1 MEKFTHGI
9 MVTNPDEPF
18 DDGSIPVVHF
28 VGYWSEP
35 SSEDVLG
42 LIDELHTDKEFGLTE
57 IADTLDYL
65 PATQEVIEYM
75 NLNTHYN
82 EENN

>member
-1 MEKFTHGI
+1 MEKFTYGI
-9 MVTNPDEPF
+9 MVTNPDKPN

-28 VGYWSEP
+28 VGYWTEP
-35 SSEDVLG
+35 SKEDVLG
-42 LIDELHTDKEFGLTE
+42 LIDELHTDKEFGLIE

-65 PATQEVIEYM
+65 PATQEVIDYM
-75 NLNTHYN
+75 NLNTNYH